1 MVSIKSVAMR
11 SLPVVAALVMSA
23 CTVVPYD
30 QARPDANTGSG
41 TPTRTTPQPAVI
53 ENAPQEA
60 LLVPQQPQKT
70 LTASKPAKSLP
81 AAKRMR
87 QLASA
92 EGDKG
97 DYKRAIALLERAL
110 RISPRDPETYYE
122 LARNHLLMGEPAQ
135 ALQLAQRGLSL
146 KPDLNQRH
154 RLEQLVDDCKAKLT
168 A

>member
-1 MVSIKSVAMR
+1 MVSIKSVAAR
-11 SLPVVAALVMSA
+11 SLPVVAALFMSA

-30 QARPDANTGSG
+30 QARPNT
-41 TPTRTTPQPAVI
+41 PARTATQPAVI
-53 ENAPQEA
+53 ENQPQEA
-60 LLVPQQPQKT
+60 LLVPQQPQNA
-70 LTASKPAKSLP
+70 LPATQAPKSLP

-92 EGDKG
+92 EGEKG

-122 LARNHLLMGEPAQ
+122 LARNHLLMDDAAQ

-146 KPDLNQRH
+146 KPVPELRG
-154 RLEQLVDDCKAKLT
+154 RLEQLVDDCRAKLT

>member
-1 MVSIKSVAMR
+1 MVSIKSVAVR

-23 CTVVPYD
+23 CTVVPYE
-30 QARPDANTGSG
+30 QARPNKPA
-41 TPTRTTPQPAVI
+41 RTVSKPVVVERQQ
-53 ENAPQEA
+53 QEA
-60 LLVPQQPQKT
+60 LLVPQQPQ
-70 LTASKPAKSLP
+70 TALPATQAPKSLP

-92 EGDKG
+92 EGEKG

-122 LARNHLLMGEPAQ
+122 LARNHLLMDEASQ

-146 KPDLNQRH
+146 KPVPELRR
-154 RLEQLVDDCKAKLT
+154 RLEQLVDDCKVKLT